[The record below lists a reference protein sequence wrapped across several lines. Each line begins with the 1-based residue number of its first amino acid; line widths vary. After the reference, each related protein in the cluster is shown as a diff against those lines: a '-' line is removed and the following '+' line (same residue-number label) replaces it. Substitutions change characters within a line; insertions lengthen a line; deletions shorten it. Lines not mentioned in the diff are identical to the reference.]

1 MRKILTTLLL
11 VASSTLVACGSTSG
25 NYGDDLRRLAGV
37 TPTVAP
43 PTLTPAILP
52 TETPDLQ
59 TQTPT
64 PAPVE
69 VTSTPDLPEESPVTL
84 AKIDQVVE
92 ATVTPACNA
101 LTPAP
106 TVALDATDIATG
118 VIVRGHW
125 PCGIVGYPAQGVT
138 P

>member
-1 MRKILTTLLL
+1 MRKLLTTLLL
-11 VASSTLVACGSTSG
+11 VASSTLVACGSASG

-43 PTLTPAILP
+43 PTSSPAIWP

-69 VTSTPDLPEESPVTL
+69 VTATL
-84 AKIDQVVE
+84 AKIGQVVA
-92 ATVTPACNA
+92 ATVTPACNV

-118 VIVRGHW
+118 VIIRGDW
-125 PCGIVGYPAQGVT
+125 PCGIVGYPAQVVT

>member
-1 MRKILTTLLL
+1 MRKIVTTLLL
-11 VASSTLVACGSTSG
+11 VASATLVACGSASG
-25 NYGDDLRRLAGV
+25 DYGNDLRRLAGV
-37 TPTVAP
+37 TPDAP
-43 PTLTPAILP
+43 PTSTPAILP
-52 TETPDLQ
+52 TETPDLP

-64 PAPVE
+64 PAPVAI
-69 VTSTPDLPEESPVTL
+69 TSTPDISVEMPATL

-92 ATVTPACNA
+92 ATSTPACNV

-118 VIVRGHW
+118 VIVKGGW